1 MMYAVIGTSKSRAL
15 RVLWI
20 RLSTMFP
27 PVRGPIKPADFESA
41 QARLGEPPRDQ
52 PFLMGEMMTIPDMLP
67 AHCAHSATNA
77 KLPVTDDRVTAH
89 RDRMISRPAF
99 PRASER

>member
-1 MMYAVIGTSKSRAL
+1 
-15 RVLWI
+15 
-20 RLSTMFP
+20 
-27 PVRGPIKPADFESA
+27 
-41 QARLGEPPRDQ
+41 
-52 PFLMGEMMTIPDMLP
+52 MTIPDMLP